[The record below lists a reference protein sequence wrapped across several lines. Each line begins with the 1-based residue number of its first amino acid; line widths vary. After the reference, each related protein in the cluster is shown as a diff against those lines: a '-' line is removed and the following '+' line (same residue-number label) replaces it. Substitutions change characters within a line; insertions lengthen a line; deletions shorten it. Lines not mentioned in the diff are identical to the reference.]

1 MQTRMQVLSLYRH
14 MLRQATKMTNYNF
27 RAHALRRIGFEF
39 HSNKNLPEQKI
50 EDKVVFA
57 RSQLDL
63 LRRQSALSNLYPE
76 RGSIMETA
84 L

>member
-1 MQTRMQVLSLYRH
+1 MQARVQVLSLYRH

-39 HSNKNLPEQKI
+39 HSNKNLPAQEV
-50 EDKVVFA
+50 DAKVVFA
-57 RSQLDL
+57 RGQLNL

-76 RGSIMETA
+76 RDSIMET